1 MECKR
6 KFITVI
12 SLSVLWMG
20 IPLHTSLA
28 QPIGLKASPSVQKQK
43 ADILGTPGGRY
54 LFGQLSDSSKDQF
67 MLDSLTGRLW
77 RISESGE
84 VGPYLNPV
92 PYRGKDG
99 KYSNQP
105 GEPSEAGERNTEKK

>member
-28 QPIGLKASPSVQKQK
+28 QPIGLKQSPSVQKQK
-43 ADILGTPGGRY
+43 TDILGTTGGRY

-77 RISESGE
+77 RICESGE

-105 GEPSEAGERNTEKK
+105 GELSDTGEENTRKK